1 MQVRLLEYLR
11 LSVKVKLEF
20 LLAICAG
27 FPIPVVAWAQ
37 NPTYRLVNLAVPG
50 SVGLSAVVAA
60 DLNGDHKI
68 DLAVVAI
75 SSVAP
80 AVLRADSSGTG
91 AAAATAVSMSGSNV
105 QTPVAVYQRNFRGSL

>member
-37 NPTYRLVNLAVPG
+37 NPTYLL
-50 SVGLSAVVAA
+50 
-60 DLNGDHKI
+60 
-68 DLAVVAI
+68 I
-75 SSVAP
+75 SSVDP
-80 AVLRADSSGTG
+80 AVLSADSSGTG